1 MIGHL
6 WIAQRGQDMKMR
18 NVTVA
23 GAGVLG
29 SQVAWQAAFRGF
41 NVTVYDAFD
50 KGLEVGRE
58 LHDRYARLFND
69 TRGVP
74 AGQIDQTFSRLRYTT
89 DLAEAVADADITSE
103 SVPENLA
110 IKQAFYGEL
119 GQLAPGRTI
128 FTTNSSTM
136 VPSQMAAYTGR
147 PERFLALHFANII
160 WDHNIGE
167 VMGHPDTD
175 SDVFQQVIDFARGLG
190 MVPIPIHKEQH
201 GYIINSLLVPFLS
214 AAQDLLVRGVTDH
227 ESIDRTWMIAMGS
240 PFGPCGLMDTIGMET
255 IMNVLQL
262 RAAGGEPG
270 IDERIAWFKKHFL
283 DHNRLGVKTGE
294 GFYSY
299 PDPAFQQPDFLK

>member
-1 MIGHL
+1 MTI
-6 WIAQRGQDMKMR
+6 R

-29 SQVAWQAAFRGF
+29 SQIAWQAAFRGF

-74 AGQIDQTFSRLRYTT
+74 AEQIDQTFSRLSYTT
-89 DLAEAVADADITSE
+89 DLAEAVAEADITSE
-103 SVPENLA
+103 SVPESLA

-119 GQLAPGRTI
+119 GRLAPGRTI

-283 DHNRLGVKTGE
+283 DRHRLGVKTGE